1 MFMSPSIQPQYST
14 CANLSNCQVSLYD
27 LCRLLV
33 SHLRLPPV
41 ILLAGFTFKTWFF
54 RGLCFGVNLLAHC
67 EPPWGWECFPAR
79 SLIQWDQS
87 KQGAFHFPGP
97 AFSLSSDHRLGVEYK
112 WSTCEGRTTLDTHS
126 WSADPRTE
134 RWSADALSLITAFTE
149 HPRTVHSWGT
159 DPRTGRKRE
168 MCDLLFFRRFPGPG
182 VLFGVRVSRALDQLL
197 TATALEPIFS
207 FFFPRW

>member
-1 MFMSPSIQPQYST
+1 MIPSIGSEGNQATFFEGARVMFMSPSIQPQCST
-14 CANLSNCQVSLYD
+14 STNLSIFWVSLYD

-33 SHLRLPPV
+33 SHLRVSPV

-54 RGLCFGVNLLAHC
+54 RGWCFGVKLLAHC

-87 KQGAFHFPGP
+87 KQGAFQFSGN

-112 WSTCEGRTTLDTHS
+112 CSTYEGRTALDTHS
-126 WSADPRTE
+126 WGADPRTE

-149 HPRTVHSWGT
+149 HPRTVQCKGT
-159 DPRTGRKRE
+159 DPRTGR
-168 MCDLLFFRRFPGPG
+168 
-182 VLFGVRVSRALDQLL
+182 
-197 TATALEPIFS
+197 
-207 FFFPRW
+207 